1 MWPQDS
7 HRKPLSPV
15 REESISARSG
25 SSRLR
30 NTTGSPQR
38 GNSFEMERARSF
50 ISNVMNV
57 RSQFG
62 GSEANESAPTSFMAG
77 HRPRFTGDGNDER
90 DQGRGPAR
98 GARLFNPEDPH
109 TPMASPIIGD
119 TEKAVENQRYKMYRN
134 YVFMAASM
142 STAVEGYAILL
153 PILLI
158 TLFGLDHW
166 NPAEYLHH
174 ALEPFLGDIWTF
186 LVFKLAIFFGIP
198 IGSILSASLSRKYDQ
213 KKLALGF
220 LGLMLIA
227 HLAMVLSGWGPSIN
241 FYAILIFWRFLV
253 GVGIGGCRSVNALT
267 SSRITT
273 PKWRGARL
281 GYINANAALGYCC
294 LLLAGISSIW
304 LFKPHLDKVRDCTED
319 CNKALDRSWR
329 LISGVLL
336 LSTFLALIA
345 RWNSSR
351 VAPHPNNTSQVILT
365 FSPSFGR
372 FAKSYR
378 NGKYIYPLIY
388 ICAIQFFG
396 WACFYAILLNAT
408 TILWEAGYTFGNL
421 EGYSLS
427 MHISRIISGIA
438 ILVGGGVGTG
448 YITLCLLVDKWGRKR
463 LFLLANTFLV
473 VTLVILAGLWEK
485 IPTFGRMILITFTLM
500 LLVAGPIGCGY
511 IFTAE
516 IFPRIYRTWGFMI
529 TEIVGSL
536 GAIVGIVCGDFAL
549 LNRSRKVP
557 GQDWVLIF
565 GGIRILWCCLAAFLV
580 PAFLAG
586 FGMVETARKEVGVVE
601 GEVYGDWGRWDDRRR
616 MRPEQGVAE
625 REDGR

>member
-1 MWPQDS
+1 
-7 HRKPLSPV
+7 
-15 REESISARSG
+15 
-25 SSRLR
+25 
-30 NTTGSPQR
+30 
-38 GNSFEMERARSF
+38 MERARSF

>member
-1 MWPQDS
+1 
-7 HRKPLSPV
+7 
-15 REESISARSG
+15 
-25 SSRLR
+25 
-30 NTTGSPQR
+30 
-38 GNSFEMERARSF
+38 MERVRSF

-77 HRPRFTGDGNDER
+77 RRPRFTGDGNDER

-109 TPMASPIIGD
+109 TPMASPTIGD

-186 LVFKLAIFFGIP
+186 LVFKLAVFFGIP

-329 LISGVLL
+329 LTSGVLL

-365 FSPSFGR
+365 LSPSFGR

-421 EGYSLS
+421 EGY
-427 MHISRIISGIA
+427 I
-438 ILVGGGVGTG
+438 
-448 YITLCLLVDKWGRKR
+448 
-463 LFLLANTFLV
+463 
-473 VTLVILAGLWEK
+473 
-485 IPTFGRMILITFTLM
+485 
-500 LLVAGPIGCGY
+500 AGPIGCGY

-516 IFPRIYRTWGFMI
+516 IFPRIYRTWGFMM
-529 TEIVGSL
+529 TDIVGSL